1 MMPRKAYKRQ
11 PDPKP
16 KEIEE
21 RAAAE
26 RKRWSESRWLAR
38 GKGELACEPVP
49 LEVPRV
55 SLRWIA
61 EEIEELRE
69 EDAEP

>member
-1 MMPRKAYKRQ
+1 MMPRKANKRA
-11 PDPKP
+11 PDPTP
-16 KEIEE
+16 AEIEE
-21 RAAAE
+21 RAAVE

-38 GKGELACEPVP
+38 GKGELAGEPMP

-55 SLRWIA
+55 SARWIA
-61 EEIEELRE
+61 EEIEELRK